1 MWVQSDNFF
10 MFPLSPLSP
19 SFPFHFVQEIR
30 QQFKARGRGRG
41 KGEGRGRGRGGQSA
55 GPEKRAGGG
64 GDKARLMV
72 LEGGSCFIRWVKTCQ
87 NSRYVQ
93 LCAYWIL
100 SGIETKVNGLE
111 YCQI

>member
-41 KGEGRGRGRGGQSA
+41 GQSA

-72 LEGGSCFIRWVKTCQ
+72 LEGGSCFIWWVKTCQ

>member
-1 MWVQSDNFF
+1 MWVHSDDLF
-10 MFPLSPLSP
+10 MSPLSPL
-19 SFPFHFVQEIR
+19 FPFHFVQEIR

-72 LEGGSCFIRWVKTCQ
+72 LEGGSCLFGGSKHVKTQDLCK
-87 NSRYVQ
+87 YV
-93 LCAYWIL
+93 LIG
-100 SGIETKVNGLE
+100 S
-111 YCQI
+111 